1 MTGDVTW
8 TATYHVVYSPRA
20 RDRDLGE
27 GSKAVNLD
35 AQLGAWLNVGC
46 FDGRRGVVVE
56 DRDIGNAHLRGE
68 TRGRGARTTVLP
80 RSIEDLKRPSHK
92 RLSPQ
97 ILGTQEQTVPRDLVR
112 PRRR

>member
-35 AQLGAWLNVGC
+35 AQVGSRLNVGC

-56 DRDIGNAHLRGE
+56 DRDIGNAHLRDA
-68 TRGRGARTTVLP
+68 RGRRGGV
-80 RSIEDLKRPSHK
+80 SE
-92 RLSPQ
+92 
-97 ILGTQEQTVPRDLVR
+97 
-112 PRRR
+112 